1 MAEAKTM
8 MLASLQGAAG
18 NGPRILTLV
27 RKAEQSLGSRR
38 ELCNIYSAAIEAYQC
53 PKAVEDEAYREL
65 CVKYM
70 LELCHVD
77 VNEAR
82 EFHNRQRAFG
92 VNSDARMYHA
102 RATLEE
108 REGDETKAMKI
119 LQEGLRCG
127 ARPAELLKKQIARL
141 LSRDSLKQ
149 VASEVRTQADCAV
162 QTDEVAPSR
171 PSSSWPT
178 DRPTLAERVLRSLER
193 MNRTCCLFDVF
204 GAWKDLRDAA
214 VQLRR
219 EALFDALRTQLDM
232 AQRRTRAAEVA
243 TSTGRSGRFDLDAFF
258 QQVVFFFELFLGVWR
273 WLAWWIGRLWVETDS
288 SDSCGIAEPSCP
300 WYMGTDDQRV

>member
-1 MAEAKTM
+1 
-8 MLASLQGAAG
+8 
-18 NGPRILTLV
+18 
-27 RKAEQSLGSRR
+27 
-38 ELCNIYSAAIEAYQC
+38 
-53 PKAVEDEAYREL
+53 
-65 CVKYM
+65 M

-243 TSTGRSGRFDLDAFF
+243 TSTAAELWRQRQRLAEVAF
-258 QQVVFFFELFLGVWR
+258 QEELRRRAFRVL
-273 WLAWWIGRLWVETDS
+273 LAWRNFHEKTPREPVQPVAAPMLESLLVDLQPKEKLLSRTRQRS
-288 SDSCGIAEPSCP
+288 PLRTAE
-300 WYMGTDDQRV
+300 QRNANGAVLTAQRSPRAEGDEEDEPKRPTLLRGPERFFYESR